1 MPTGIKLF
9 ADFNNTDKH
18 GRIRLNTNGTL
29 NDLAKDSITLKSGL
43 EVLLNDG
50 DCLESGGIVE
60 YSDEEKIWVARI
72 DWNKVSE
79 T

>member
-9 ADFNNTDKH
+9 ADFNNADKN
-18 GRIRLNTNGTL
+18 GRVRLNTKGTL
-29 NDLAKDSITLKSGL
+29 DDLANHNIFLKVGL
-43 EVLLNDG
+43 EVLLSDG
-50 DCLESGGIVE
+50 DSLQAEGIVE
-60 YSDEEKIWVARI
+60 YSNVEKIWVARI